1 MPNAVEE
8 IFTNGTL
15 LLLGRDNAKRV
26 FAARDATLLQQEL
39 NEIAA
44 AEGTVAVDCQGNW
57 GMLHRLLGDG
67 SLDPQGGELP
77 LNHCVL
83 GGRPM
88 DAGDSMTVR
97 LARPDIVT
105 HIATALAEL
114 DAAKVHSRF
123 EAAAAAADEPN
134 DEAAQQQLSALLEQ
148 VKKLYD
154 TAARERAAVVFCVHQ
169 EA

>member
-1 MPNAVEE
+1 MSSSVEE
-8 IFTNGTL
+8 IFTNGIL
-15 LLLGRDNAKRV
+15 FLLGRDNAKRV

-39 NEIAA
+39 TEIAA
-44 AEGTVAVDCQGNW
+44 AEDAIVVDCQGNW
-57 GMLHRLLGDG
+57 EMLHRLLGDG

-88 DAGDSMTVR
+88 DAGDAMIVR
-97 LARPDIVT
+97 LVRPDRVT

-114 DAAKVHSRF
+114 DAADVQRRF
-123 EAAAAAADEPN
+123 ETAAAAADEPT
-134 DEAAQQQLSALLEQ
+134 DEAAQQRLSSLLGRVTE
-148 VKKLYD
+148 LYD

-169 EA
+169 KA

>member
-1 MPNAVEE
+1 MLSAVEE

-44 AEGTVAVDCQGNW
+44 AEGTVTVDCQGNW

-67 SLDPQGGELP
+67 SLDPQCGELP